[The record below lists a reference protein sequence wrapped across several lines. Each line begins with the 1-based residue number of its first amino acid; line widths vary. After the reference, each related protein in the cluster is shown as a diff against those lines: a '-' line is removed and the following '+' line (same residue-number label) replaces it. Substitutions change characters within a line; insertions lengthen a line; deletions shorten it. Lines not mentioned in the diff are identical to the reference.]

1 MKKKV
6 AFCTYDAPFFHG
18 PNTWLKRL
26 LADLSKKDF
35 VIQVLIFYEG
45 DLNECD
51 TYGYFN
57 GLGLRVYTFPF
68 RSITEEKIIWILNT
82 LAVDPPD
89 IFVPNMLVGALFAA
103 RWIKNAGIST
113 IGVMH
118 SDDEFYDA
126 VTNVF
131 VNGKKEYKLSAFVTC
146 SEFLFK
152 KVKATNPTNII
163 IETITYGVPIEN
175 IPATSFD
182 DNKLVLIYVGR
193 LVDKQKRI
201 TDVVKAF
208 CKACNYING
217 VEAVIYGSG
226 NTSKVLSL
234 INRYDDKKK
243 VTYAGSV
250 DNKEIFDV
258 LSAAHVFVL
267 LSDYEGLPQSLLEAM
282 ACGLV
287 PVCFKMNSGIPELVE
302 NNKTGILVLDRTH
315 DFIEVIKK
323 LKNDK
328 NLFNKLSKNAR
339 QKVFNF
345 YSSDAC
351 TEKWNNLL
359 NELYHSNCNPIKKI
373 DIPDKI
379 ELPERHPQLSAE
391 DFRIPTPFDLLLEK
405 IRKTKA
411 FRYFKKNILNREA

>member
-26 LADLSKKDF
+26 LTDLSKTDF
-35 VIQVLIFYEG
+35 SIQVLIFYEG

-57 GLGLRVYTFPF
+57 SLGLRVYSFSF
-68 RSITEEKIIWILNT
+68 NSLTEEKIIWILKT

-103 RWIKNAGIST
+103 RWIKDAGIPT
-113 IGVMH
+113 VGVMH
-118 SDDEFYDA
+118 SDDGFYDA
-126 VTNVF
+126 MTNVF
-131 VNGKKEYKLSAFVTC
+131 VNGEQEYKLSAFVTC

-163 IETITYGVPIEN
+163 IDTIAYGVPTEN
-175 IPATSFD
+175 IPSTSFD
-182 DNKLVLIYVGR
+182 DNKLILIYVGR

-208 CKACNYING
+208 CKASNNIDG

-234 INRYDDKKK
+234 INKHDDKKR
-243 VTYAGSV
+243 VTYAGMV
-250 DNKEIFDV
+250 NNEEIYKA

-287 PVCFKMNSGIPELVE
+287 PVCFKMSSGIPELIE
-302 NNKTGILVLDRTH
+302 NNKTGLLISDRDS
-315 DFIEVIKK
+315 DFIEAIKK
-323 LKNDK
+323 LKSDK
-328 NLFNKLSKNAR
+328 NLFDRLSKNAKR
-339 QKVFNF
+339 KVTNF

-351 TEKWNNLL
+351 TNKWSSLL
-359 NELYHSNCNPIKKI
+359 DELYHSNCNPYKKI

-379 ELPERHPQLSAE
+379 ELPKRHPQLSSE
-391 DFRIPTPFDLLLEK
+391 DFRMPTAFDLLLEK

-411 FRYFKKNILNREA
+411 FRYFKKFILNRQA